1 MSETIVASTHSEL
14 AGCSCAVCTGV
25 TDPSGAS
32 LDPQAG
38 GTANNK
44 PIWTPEQI
52 AAYLNRTGG
61 QWGDGAN
68 DLMTRSGDKSV
79 ITFGFHEDQQSLE
92 DNGYVYESGGTT
104 YGLAEYFQFAAFN
117 TAQRDATR
125 EAIGYWDD
133 IIAVSFAETSAYAG
147 DINFGNL
154 TNSPNTQAYSR
165 IPTAA
170 LGTTL
175 GGQVAGIAGDIWVSV
190 SQASN
195 FQFDEGLYGL
205 NTLVH
210 EFGHSL
216 GLSHP
221 GAYNFGPGFSVTYAN
236 GAEYAQDARNY
247 SIMSYWNPRDLGST
261 ASGVPTRDFDWSLM
275 AIAYGATPMVHDIL
289 AAQIMYGADMTTRT
303 GDTVYGFNSNAGRDA
318 FDFAKTPWPT
328 MAIWDAGGNDTLDA
342 SGFKVEQVIDLT
354 PGSLS
359 SIGGI
364 TYEDAQTQLT
374 FAQVNANRA
383 AAGYAPVTQATYD
396 ANMAA
401 FAADPSW
408 RGRLTDNVGIA
419 YGAVIE
425 NAEGGS
431 GKDTITGNVAD
442 NRLNGNAGNDIIESR
457 GGNDVLNGGVGEDLM
472 KGGTGN
478 DLYFV
483 DTAADTVVELAG
495 EGTDT
500 VSSSISYTLGDNF
513 ENLILTGGATDG
525 TGNSLDNVIT
535 ANALANRI
543 DGGVGADTASYAGA
557 SAGVIASLLLGF
569 GLTGDAKGDRYV
581 AIEGLE
587 GSNSGDAL
595 TGGFGADRLSGLAGD
610 DILVGLSGNDT
621 ILGGAGG
628 DGLSGNAGADS
639 LDGGDGD
646 DLVFGNEGNDLVLGG
661 AGNDLVSG
669 DDGDDRIDGGAGN
682 DFVSGGQGKDV
693 FAFADLGGRDEI
705 GDFRKNQDKIDL
717 SGLDA
722 DSATAAGD
730 AFHWIGKNAFS
741 GEAGELRSY
750 REGRD
755 YFVAGDVN
763 GDGVADFVIQT
774 NIQIVQTDI
783 LFA

>member
-1 MSETIVASTHSEL
+1 
-14 AGCSCAVCTGV
+14 
-25 TDPSGAS
+25 
-32 LDPQAG
+32 
-38 GTANNK
+38 
-44 PIWTPEQI
+44 
-52 AAYLNRTGG
+52 
-61 QWGDGAN
+61 
-68 DLMTRSGDKSV
+68 
-79 ITFGFHEDQQSLE
+79 
-92 DNGYVYESGGTT
+92 
-104 YGLAEYFQFAAFN
+104 
-117 TAQRDATR
+117 
-125 EAIGYWDD
+125 
-133 IIAVSFAETSAYAG
+133 
-147 DINFGNL
+147 
-154 TNSPNTQAYSR
+154 
-165 IPTAA
+165 
-170 LGTTL
+170 
-175 GGQVAGIAGDIWVSV
+175 
-190 SQASN
+190 
-195 FQFDEGLYGL
+195 
-205 NTLVH
+205 
-210 EFGHSL
+210 
-216 GLSHP
+216 
-221 GAYNFGPGFSVTYAN
+221 
-236 GAEYAQDARNY
+236 
-247 SIMSYWNPRDLGST
+247 
-261 ASGVPTRDFDWSLM
+261 
-275 AIAYGATPMVHDIL
+275 
-289 AAQIMYGADMTTRT
+289 
-303 GDTVYGFNSNAGRDA
+303 
-318 FDFAKTPWPT
+318 